1 MAPINCW
8 SVTLYPIKCV
18 DGGGQCPGVDL
29 AIGMLQQVGAI
40 AVQNAR
46 ASGRERRGMLAAV
59 DSFAGRF
66 NAEVRIL
73 RNLPI
78 ESKPQA
84 ETVTCFK
91 LTTEHPERAGEVWA
105 KRWVDAHGGAR

>member
-1 MAPINCW
+1 MPWAGT
-8 SVTLYPIKCV
+8 SVIVIPDYRGHRIEVT
-18 DGGGQCPGVDL
+18 
-29 AIGMLQQVGAI
+29 
-40 AVQNAR
+40 AV
-46 ASGRERRGMLAAV
+46 AV
-59 DSFAGRF
+59 DGRF

-78 ESKPQA
+78 ESKPHA